1 MRRYC
6 DIMIALFSMLQSIMA
21 STLAP
26 LTLNDTTTNTSPT
39 RYSISSVTVTTESN
53 DTSVGTDVTNTSL
66 ADSTTN
72 FILTKIIETI
82 TDKSEV
88 FSSTLEALTT
98 FTGYAS
104 DETSVLNVI
113 QNINLTKPHN
123 GLQTNPSVATTTV
136 KSSHPDL
143 NILMG
148 RDSDDA
154 DIQALAY
161 VFAVVIF
168 YGLVLIVALMGMR
181 VRKRRLTRLDEG
193 YAALIDRNEVVRRDT
208 VLRHKMNV
216 LRLGNVHYGY
226 LLDQLPEHSVWCV

>member
-1 MRRYC
+1 
-6 DIMIALFSMLQSIMA
+6 MA
-21 STLAP
+21 FTSAP
-26 LTLNDTTTNTSPT
+26 LTLNDTITYTSSAS
-39 RYSISSVTVTTESN
+39 YFISSVTITTESN
-53 DTSVGTDVTNTSL
+53 DTSAGTDVTNTSL
-66 ADSTTN
+66 AASTTN

-88 FSSTLEALTT
+88 FSSKLEDLTT
-98 FTGYAS
+98 LTAYAS
-104 DETSVLNVI
+104 DETSVLNVT
-113 QNINLTKPHN
+113 QHINLTKLHN
-123 GLQTNPSVATTTV
+123 GLHTTANVATTTV

-143 NILMG
+143 DILMG

-216 LRLGNVHYGY
+216 LRLSNVHYGY
-226 LLDQLPEHSVWCV
+226 LLDQLPEHSVWCVQGPERLSQVWAFPF